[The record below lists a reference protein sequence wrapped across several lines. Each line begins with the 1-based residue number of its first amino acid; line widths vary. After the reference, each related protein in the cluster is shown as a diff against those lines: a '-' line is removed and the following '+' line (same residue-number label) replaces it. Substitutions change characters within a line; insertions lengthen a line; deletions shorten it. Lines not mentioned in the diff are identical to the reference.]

1 MDEYL
6 KLLLEQIRCT
16 KARPYI
22 KQELQDHM
30 EDQIAENM
38 KAGMDHEQAEKEAV
52 RDMGDPVETGISL
65 DSIHRPQAAWKLLG
79 MIILISIA
87 GVLIHAGISGKA
99 SENAVAGSDRYVF
112 HVMIGLAVMMILY
125 LLDYTVLAKFSKI
138 IAAVLLSACLLVILE
153 GGQVNG
159 ARLFYVPIYGA
170 ILYKYH
176 GWGYKGLVRAIL
188 WLIAPVILVYSLPAL
203 RTACVMLVTMLT
215 MLTIAIKKDWFTVR
229 KKRTICGIWAVF
241 LTAPIAAF
249 LGMYLRN
256 RLAEYQIARIQA
268 MFSSGS
274 ETDYLTKM
282 LHSLWRQNK
291 LIGKSKSDVTGI
303 LPAFNAD
310 YILTYLSSV
319 YGIIAAILLC
329 CVLAVLI
336 FAVFNTALRQKNQ
349 LGMMMGC
356 GCGIVFLISF
366 LINVLENLGV
376 FPQSITFLPFFSAGG
391 SCIIVSY
398 GLMGIVLSTYRYKNI
413 YLRHPETGFMSIN
426 SKVKKVS

>member
-138 IAAVLLSACLLVILE
+138 VRLFAGYIGRRPGKRSKDFYITARRQKRHGCTKTDAVLC
-153 GGQVNG
+153 
-159 ARLFYVPIYGA
+159 P
-170 ILYKYH
+170 H
-176 GWGYKGLVRAIL
+176 
-188 WLIAPVILVYSLPAL
+188 
-203 RTACVMLVTMLT
+203 
-215 MLTIAIKKDWFTVR
+215 
-229 KKRTICGIWAVF
+229 IWSNF
-241 LTAPIAAF
+241 I
-249 LGMYLRN
+249 
-256 RLAEYQIARIQA
+256 
-268 MFSSGS
+268 
-274 ETDYLTKM
+274 
-282 LHSLWRQNK
+282 
-291 LIGKSKSDVTGI
+291 
-303 LPAFNAD
+303 
-310 YILTYLSSV
+310 
-319 YGIIAAILLC
+319 
-329 CVLAVLI
+329 
-336 FAVFNTALRQKNQ
+336 
-349 LGMMMGC
+349 
-356 GCGIVFLISF
+356 
-366 LINVLENLGV
+366 
-376 FPQSITFLPFFSAGG
+376 
-391 SCIIVSY
+391 
-398 GLMGIVLSTYRYKNI
+398 
-413 YLRHPETGFMSIN
+413 
-426 SKVKKVS
+426 

>member
-138 IAAVLLSACLLVILE
+138 IAAVLLSVCLLVILE

-159 ARLFYVPIYGA
+159 ARIFISLPGGRRGMDVQKLMLFYVPIYGA

-176 GWGYKGLVRAIL
+176 GWGYKGLIRAIL

-215 MLTIAIKKDWFTVR
+215 MLTIAIKKDCQKEKNYLWNLGCVFDRAHSSFPGYVPE
-229 KKRTICGIWAVF
+229 KQAGGISNCAHTGDVF
-241 LTAPIAAF
+241 QRQ
-249 LGMYLRN
+249 RN
-256 RLAEYQIARIQA
+256 RLSHKNVA
-268 MFSSGS
+268 FTL
-274 ETDYLTKM
+274 ET
-282 LHSLWRQNK
+282 
-291 LIGKSKSDVTGI
+291 
-303 LPAFNAD
+303 
-310 YILTYLSSV
+310 
-319 YGIIAAILLC
+319 
-329 CVLAVLI
+329 
-336 FAVFNTALRQKNQ
+336 
-349 LGMMMGC
+349 
-356 GCGIVFLISF
+356 
-366 LINVLENLGV
+366 E
-376 FPQSITFLPFFSAGG
+376 
-391 SCIIVSY
+391 
-398 GLMGIVLSTYRYKNI
+398 
-413 YLRHPETGFMSIN
+413 
-426 SKVKKVS
+426 

>member
-138 IAAVLLSACLLVILE
+138 SCFIVRLFAGYIGRRPGKRSKDFYITARRQKRHGCTKTDAVLC
-153 GGQVNG
+153 
-159 ARLFYVPIYGA
+159 P
-170 ILYKYH
+170 H
-176 GWGYKGLVRAIL
+176 
-188 WLIAPVILVYSLPAL
+188 
-203 RTACVMLVTMLT
+203 
-215 MLTIAIKKDWFTVR
+215 
-229 KKRTICGIWAVF
+229 IWSNF
-241 LTAPIAAF
+241 I
-249 LGMYLRN
+249 
-256 RLAEYQIARIQA
+256 
-268 MFSSGS
+268 
-274 ETDYLTKM
+274 
-282 LHSLWRQNK
+282 
-291 LIGKSKSDVTGI
+291 
-303 LPAFNAD
+303 
-310 YILTYLSSV
+310 
-319 YGIIAAILLC
+319 
-329 CVLAVLI
+329 
-336 FAVFNTALRQKNQ
+336 
-349 LGMMMGC
+349 
-356 GCGIVFLISF
+356 
-366 LINVLENLGV
+366 
-376 FPQSITFLPFFSAGG
+376 
-391 SCIIVSY
+391 
-398 GLMGIVLSTYRYKNI
+398 
-413 YLRHPETGFMSIN
+413 
-426 SKVKKVS
+426 